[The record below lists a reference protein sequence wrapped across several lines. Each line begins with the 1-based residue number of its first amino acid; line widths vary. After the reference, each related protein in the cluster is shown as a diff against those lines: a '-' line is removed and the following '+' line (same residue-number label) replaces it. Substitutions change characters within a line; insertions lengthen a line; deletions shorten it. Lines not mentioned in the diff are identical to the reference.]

1 MPNKIAVV
9 DFSWCLHRFRHAYAD
24 LSYEVDGKVI
34 PTGHIYGT
42 FKFINEL
49 SDSYKRVILAVDS
62 NPTIRKEILSSYKSN
77 RKKEETESFENY
89 DVHKDSDNV
98 LALCC
103 SLGNVLYIKE
113 DGYEADDIIGTLIR
127 KANKDWDFYF
137 RDDDILQNVGE
148 YNLCVTFGK
157 EIHTGYPVSIREH
170 LLEKYGLNLDSLP
183 ILWKVVKGDSGDC
196 IPIGIERFPSKI
208 LVDLCMDKRMQ
219 GNDVSFESIVEVLL
233 GAMEEYGPK
242 LKEAVGQLR
251 NASSTLYKKLEVN
264 YKLVKPMI
272 LETMERR
279 KMEVSSIEDIF
290 KRYGLKNF

>member
-1 MPNKIAVV
+1 MSDKIAVV
-9 DFSWCLHRFRHAYAD
+9 DFSWCLHRFRHAYND

-157 EIHTGYPVSIREH
+157 EIHTGHPVSIRNH
-170 LLEKYGLNLDSLP
+170 LVKKYGLDLDSLP
-183 ILWKVVKGDSGDC
+183 ILWKIVKGDSGDC
-196 IPIGIERFPSKI
+196 IPIGIERFPTKI
-208 LVDLCMDKRMQ
+208 LQKLCLDKKVQ
-219 GNDVSFESIVEVLL
+219 GNNVSFEAVIEVLL
-233 GAMEEYGPK
+233 SAMDSYGPK
-242 LKEAVGQLR
+242 VKEAVGQLR
-251 NASSTLYKKLEVN
+251 NSSSELYRKLEIN

-272 LETMERR
+272 LDAMERR
-279 KMEVSSIEDIF
+279 VMKDSSIEEIF
-290 KRYGLKNF
+290 KLYGLKNF